1 MHATRV
7 YTDYREMLARE
18 RLDVVS
24 ICTWD
29 QAHAENVVD
38 SLVAVFRCQAPA
50 WERSP
55 PSDLDQRER
64 SESYERA
71 Q

>member
-29 QAHAENVVD
+29 RHTPRTSSIAWRLCFAARLPRR
-38 SLVAVFRCQAPA
+38 SKSVAGSRPK
-50 WERSP
+50 
-55 PSDLDQRER
+55 RE
-64 SESYERA
+64 E
-71 Q
+71 